1 MVRPAGT
8 RHNESSSLANSACS
22 LGPLAQKVPPE
33 ILAPLIEKL
42 SNLKTTNSV
51 DNSIPA
57 TALRTLIISFPR
69 PVPAIPPSKPTHDAY
84 SAISKVLIPRLVG
97 YVVITHGIRNA
108 PNPPPGLLEV
118 DPERGV
124 DSDAI
129 DVLTEVVRCFGPM
142 LQDVEKKALQKAIV
156 KILDNERT
164 GTIIKKKAVI
174 AISILAVYLSDALLS
189 AFVSDTIESFR
200 NSHLTLAKRR
210 LLISMVGSLARSVP
224 QRLGPYLKTLAPFV
238 MSALSQHEYEDA
250 LDEIAEDDSQNH
262 EIEDVREAA
271 LVTLDSFLS
280 SCSTEMR
287 LYTEEAIEAALRYVS
302 YDPGLA
308 MVEDDEEMGGTQ
320 DVDDNEDGNE
330 SDGLDGEED
339 DFEEEEGMSD
349 DDNASWKVRRCA
361 AKVLYTI
368 ISTRGSGDLLE
379 NGTLYEKVAPALIRC
394 FKERE
399 ENVRLEILT
408 TLASLVRKTGEGVTL
423 PISSGTDS
431 GYVSASQTAYSR
443 KRRRGGSDANLFDAH
458 GTSSSLIGANS
469 PAVSPPPFSG
479 PRADLARLSPSI
491 IRGVAKLLK
500 HSSLPTK
507 QAGVTLLRDMLTV
520 QHGGLSDHLSQ
531 LSDPIIDAIK
541 TSSALAGGSTTT
553 STGGAASAT
562 GSSLR
567 IEALQLVSVICDTHS
582 SRLIVPYV
590 GGITTAVIAAVK
602 DKYYKVA
609 SEAIYTAES
618 LVKVITPPRSAGTE
632 QQHQTYL
639 ENLFNV
645 ILDRVTAHDA
655 DLEVR
660 QRAMRALGVLLARTS
675 ATTGTRLLSAT
686 KRLSALDV
694 LYDRLKNETTRI
706 AAVGAIDSVAASA
719 ADKDGLKTD
728 WVRNVS
734 LELGAQLRKSDR
746 ILRGASLAALK
757 NIVTNRVALANLDDR
772 TVRGLVELL
781 LPLLNAND
789 LSLLGLALV
798 VLANLVKRNPK
809 RVVDSKLD
817 GALCTV
823 VLAPLGGAVL
833 DAFLVLVSV
842 IGEQGVGGTLMQGFL
857 KNVGV
862 TGEPAIVG
870 KAIGTLLVSGGSTV
884 GVKLEDFAT
893 ELQSAQDDQ
902 RKCLALSILGEAA
915 FRLGTASSLR
925 PSLFISHFKSKSEQ
939 VPRAAA
945 VALGRAGAGNVPVY
959 LPVILKDMDKSGE
972 TQYLL
977 LHSIKEILQNA
988 SKTRTDLSPHTK
1000 EIWKKLLATSQAEDN
1015 KAVGAECI
1023 GRLAIIEPGT
1033 FLPLLQVRV
1042 WSTSRSNRWLT

>member
-1 MVRPAGT
+1 MESCSPAKST
-8 RHNESSSLANSACS
+8 PS

-33 ILAPLIEKL
+33 ILPPLIEKL

-69 PVPAIPPSKPTHDAY
+69 PVPAIPPSKPTQDAY

-97 YVVITHGIRNA
+97 YVVITHGIRNPA
-108 PNPPPGLLEV
+108 NPPPGLLEA

-129 DVLTEVVRCFGPM
+129 DVLTEVVRCFGLM
-142 LQDVEKKALQKAIV
+142 LQDAEKKALQKAIV
-156 KILDNERT
+156 NILDNERT

-200 NSHLTLAKRR
+200 SSHLTLARRR

-224 QRLGPYLKTLAPFV
+224 QRLGPYLKILAPFV
-238 MSALSQHEYEDA
+238 LSALSQQEHEDS
-250 LDEIAEDDSQNH
+250 LDEIAEDGSQNP

-287 LYTEEAIEAALRYVS
+287 LYTEEAIDAALRYID

-320 DVDDNEDGNE
+320 DADEEDENG
-330 SDGLDGEED
+330 SDGLNGEED

-368 ISTRGSGDLLE
+368 ISTRGTGDLLE
-379 NGTLYEKVAPALIRC
+379 NGTLYEKVAPALISC

-423 PISSGTDS
+423 PLSSGTDD
-431 GYVSASQTAYSR
+431 GHVSASQTTHSR
-443 KRRRGGSDANLFDAH
+443 KRRRGGSDANLFDTH
-458 GTSSSLIGANS
+458 GAFSSSIGASS
-469 PAVSPPPFSG
+469 PAVSPPPILG
-479 PRADLARLSPSI
+479 PRADLARLSSPI
-491 IRGVAKLLK
+491 IRGVARLLK

-507 QAGVTLLRDMLTV
+507 QAGITLLRDMLTV
-520 QHGGLSDHLSQ
+520 QHGGLSDHLGQ

-541 TSSALAGGSTTT
+541 ISSALAGGSTTT
-553 STGGAASAT
+553 TTGGAASAT

-590 GGITTAVIAAVK
+590 GGITTAVMAAVK

-618 LVKVITPPRSAGTE
+618 LVKVITPPRSAGIE

-639 ENLFNV
+639 DKLFDV
-645 ILDRVTAHDA
+645 ILDRITAHDA

-660 QRAMRALGVLLARTS
+660 QRAMHALGVLLARTS
-675 ATTGTRLLSAT
+675 STTGTRLLSAT

-694 LYDRLKNETTRI
+694 LYGRLKNETTRI

-757 NIVTNRVALANLDDR
+757 NIVTNRVALANLDDK
-772 TVRGLVELL
+772 TVRGLVEKI
-781 LPLLNAND
+781 LPLLNASD

-817 GALCTV
+817 SALCTV

-833 DAFLVLVSV
+833 DAFLVLVGA
-842 IGEQGVGGTLMQGFL
+842 IGEQGVGGALMQGFL

-870 KAIGTLLVSGGSTV
+870 KAIGTLLVSGSSTV
-884 GVKLEDFAT
+884 GVKLEDFAN

-925 PSLFISHFKSKSEQ
+925 PNLFITHFKSKSEQ

-945 VALGRAGAGNVPVY
+945 VALGRAGAGNVPMY
-959 LPVILKDMDKSGE
+959 LPVILKDMDKFGE

-988 SKTRTDLSPHTK
+988 SKMRTDLSPHTK
-1000 EIWKKLLATSQAEDN
+1000 EIWNKLLATSQAEDN

-1023 GRLAIIEPGT
+1023 GRLAIIEPST
-1033 FLPLLQVRV
+1033 FLPLLQVSVGYGSIR
-1042 WSTSRSNRWLT
+1042 

>member
-1 MVRPAGT
+1 M
-8 RHNESSSLANSACS
+8 
-22 LGPLAQKVPPE
+22 
-33 ILAPLIEKL
+33 
-42 SNLKTTNSV
+42 
-51 DNSIPA
+51 
-57 TALRTLIISFPR
+57 
-69 PVPAIPPSKPTHDAY
+69 
-84 SAISKVLIPRLVG
+84 
-97 YVVITHGIRNA
+97 
-108 PNPPPGLLEV
+108 LEV
-118 DPERGV
+118 DSEKAV

-142 LQDVEKKALQKAIV
+142 LQDAEKKALQKTIV

-200 NSHLTLAKRR
+200 NAHLTLARRR

-238 MSALSQHEYEDA
+238 LSALSQQEYEDS
-250 LDEIAEDDSQNH
+250 LDEIAEDGGQDP

-271 LVTLDSFLS
+271 LVTLDGFLS

-287 LYTEEAIEAALRYVS
+287 LYTEEAIEAALRYIN
-302 YDPGLA
+302 YDPSLA
-308 MVEDDEEMGGTQ
+308 MVEDDEEMGGIQ
-320 DVDDNEDGNE
+320 DEDDETDSN
-330 SDGLDGEED
+330 GLDGEED
-339 DFEEEEGMSD
+339 DFEEEGGMSD

-379 NGTLYEKVAPALIRC
+379 NGMLYEKVAPALVSC

-399 ENVRLEILT
+399 ENVRLEILA
-408 TLASLVRKTGEGVTL
+408 TLASLVRKTGEGATL
-423 PISSGTDS
+423 PMSAGTDS
-431 GYVSASQTAYSR
+431 GYVAASHTTYSR
-443 KRRRGGSDANLFDAH
+443 KRRRGGSNADLFDTH
-458 GTSSSLIGANS
+458 GAFSSSMGANS
-469 PAVSPPPFSG
+469 PAVSPSPVSG
-479 PRADLARLSPSI
+479 PRADLARLSSPI

-500 HSSLPTK
+500 QSSLPTK
-507 QAGVTLLRDMLTV
+507 QAGITLLRDMVIV
-520 QHGGLSDHLSQ
+520 QHGGLSDHLNQ
-531 LSDPIIDAIK
+531 LSDPIIDAVK

-567 IEALQLVSVICDTHS
+567 IEALQFVSAICDTHS
-582 SRLIVPYV
+582 SRVIAPYV
-590 GGITTAVIAAVK
+590 GKITPGVIAAVK

-618 LVKVITPPRSAGTE
+618 LVKVITPPRSASTE
-632 QQHQTYL
+632 QQHQAYL
-639 ENLFNV
+639 GNLFDV
-645 ILDRVTAHDA
+645 ILDRITAHDA

-660 QRAMRALGVLLARTS
+660 QRAMHALGVLLARTS
-675 ATTGTRLLSAT
+675 ATAGAKLLPAS
-686 KRLSALDV
+686 KRSSALDV
-694 LYDRLKNETTRI
+694 LYERLKNETTRI
-706 AAVGAIDSVAASA
+706 YAVGAIDSVAASTS
-719 ADKDGLKTD
+719 DKDGLKPD

-757 NIVTNRVALANLDDR
+757 NIVVNPVALANLDDK
-772 TVRGLVELL
+772 TVRGLVEML

-798 VLANLVKRNPK
+798 VLTSLVKRNPK

-817 GALCTV
+817 SALCTV

-833 DAFLVLVSV
+833 DAFLILVSA
-842 IGEQGVGGTLMQGFL
+842 IGEQGVGGALMQGFL
-857 KNVGV
+857 KKVGV
-862 TGEPAIVG
+862 TGEPTIVG

-884 GVKLEDFAT
+884 GVKLDDFVT

-915 FRLGTASSLR
+915 FRLGTSSSLR
-925 PSLFISHFKSKSEQ
+925 PNLFITHFKSKSEQ

-945 VALGRAGAGNVPVY
+945 VALGRAGAGNVPIY
-959 LPVILKDMDKSGE
+959 LPVILKGMDKSGE
-972 TQYLL
+972 SQYLL

-1023 GRLAIIEPGT
+1023 GRLAIIEPGV
-1033 FLPLLQVRV
+1033 FLPLLQVRKGDV
-1042 WSTSRSNRWLT
+1042 SCETNG

>member
-1 MVRPAGT
+1 M
-8 RHNESSSLANSACS
+8 
-22 LGPLAQKVPPE
+22 
-33 ILAPLIEKL
+33 
-42 SNLKTTNSV
+42 
-51 DNSIPA
+51 
-57 TALRTLIISFPR
+57 
-69 PVPAIPPSKPTHDAY
+69 PAIPPSKPTQDAY
-84 SAISKVLIPRLVG
+84 SAISKVLIPRLLG
-97 YVVITHGIRNA
+97 HIVIPHGLKNQ
-108 PNPPPGLLEV
+108 PNPPPGMLEV
-118 DPERGV
+118 DSEKGV

-142 LQDVEKKALQKAIV
+142 LQDAEKKALQKTII

-200 NSHLTLAKRR
+200 NPHLTLARRR

-238 MSALSQHEYEDA
+238 LSALSQQEFEDS
-250 LDEIAEDDSQNH
+250 LDEIAEDGGQNP

-271 LVTLDSFLS
+271 LITLDGFLS

-287 LYTEEAIEAALRYVS
+287 LFTEEAIEAALRYIN
-302 YDPGLA
+302 YDPSLA
-308 MVEDDEEMGGTQ
+308 IIEDDEEMGGIQ
-320 DVDDNEDGNE
+320 DEDDETDSN
-330 SDGLDGEED
+330 GLGGEED
-339 DFEEEEGMSD
+339 DFEEEGGMSD

-379 NGTLYEKVAPALIRC
+379 NGMLYEKVAPALVSC
-394 FKERE
+394 FRERE
-399 ENVRLEILT
+399 ENVRLEILA

-423 PISSGTDS
+423 PMSAGTDS
-431 GYVSASQTAYSR
+431 GYVAASHTTYSR
-443 KRRRGGSDANLFDAH
+443 KRRRGGSNADLFDTH
-458 GTSSSLIGANS
+458 GAFSSSMGANS
-469 PAVSPPPFSG
+469 PAVSPSPVSG
-479 PRADLARLSPSI
+479 PRADLARLSSPI

-500 HSSLPTK
+500 ESSLPTK
-507 QAGVTLLRDMLTV
+507 QAGITLLRDMVIV
-520 QHGGLSDHLSQ
+520 QHGGLSDHLNQ
-531 LSDPIIDAIK
+531 LSDPIIDAVK

-567 IEALQLVSVICDTHS
+567 IEALQFVSAICDTHS
-582 SRLIVPYV
+582 SRVIAPYI
-590 GGITTAVIAAVK
+590 GKITPGVIAAVK

-632 QQHQTYL
+632 QQCQAYL
-639 ENLFNV
+639 GNLFDV
-645 ILDRVTAHDA
+645 ILDRITAHDA

-660 QRAMRALGVLLARTS
+660 QRSMHALGVLLARTS
-675 ATTGTRLLSAT
+675 ATAGAKLLPAS
-686 KRLSALDV
+686 KRSSALDV
-694 LYDRLKNETTRI
+694 LYERLKNETTRI
-706 AAVGAIDSVAASA
+706 YAVGAIDSVAASTL
-719 ADKDGLKTD
+719 DKDSLKPD

-746 ILRGASLAALK
+746 ILRGSSLAALK
-757 NIVTNRVALANLDDR
+757 NIVVNPVALANLDDK
-772 TVRGLVELL
+772 TIRGLVEML
-781 LPLLNAND
+781 LPLLNAID
-789 LSLLGLALV
+789 LSLLSLALV
-798 VLANLVKRNPK
+798 VLTNLVKRNPK
-809 RVVDSKLD
+809 RVVDGKLD
-817 GALCTV
+817 SALCTV

-833 DAFLVLVSV
+833 DAFLILVSA
-842 IGEQGVGGTLMQGFL
+842 IGEQGVGGALMQGFL
-857 KNVGV
+857 KKVGV
-862 TGEPAIVG
+862 TGEPTIVG

-884 GVKLEDFAT
+884 GVKLDDFAT

-915 FRLGTASSLR
+915 FRLGTSSSLR
-925 PSLFISHFKSKSEQ
+925 PNLFITHFKSKSEQ

-945 VALGRAGAGNVPVY
+945 VALGRAGAGNVPIY

-972 TQYLL
+972 SQYLL

-1023 GRLAIIEPGT
+1023 GRLAIIEPGA
-1033 FLPLLQVRV
+1033 FLPLLQVRKGDV
-1042 WSTSRSNRWLT
+1042 SCVIKG